1 MNDLVQIYL
10 REIGSLPPLTHE
22 QEIVY
27 GKQVQQMMSL
37 VLSKDTLA
45 KKLRREPTPQ
55 EWALNV
61 HMSAAELN
69 ETLEHGQRAK
79 RKMIEANLRLVV
91 SIAKN
96 YQKRHLELLDLIQEG
111 TIGLTRGVE
120 KFDPTKGYR
129 FATYA
134 YWWCK
139 QGITSALYQQSR
151 TIRLPVYITDRL
163 NKIQHSQNQ
172 LSKQLERN
180 PTVSELAASVGLT
193 PKQVQEC
200 LGCVRLPLSLD
211 LHLGDNQDTELGELL
226 CDTSATPE
234 ELVMHSSLSTDLKR
248 LMVNLTPQQRK
259 VLTLRFG
266 LEDGQPLTLRKIGSR
281 LKLSC
286 ERVRQ
291 IERKALNHLRAHE
304 AMLGD
309 YRNIF

>member
-10 REIGSLPPLTHE
+10 REIGSVPPLTHE
-22 QEIVY
+22 EEIAY

-37 VLSKDTLA
+37 MLSKEKLA
-45 KKLRREPTPQ
+45 KKLRREPTLQ
-55 EWALNV
+55 EWSLHV
-61 HMSAAELN
+61 HMSAADLN
-69 ETLEHGQRAK
+69 EALKHGQRAK

-96 YQKRHLELLDLIQEG
+96 YQKRHMELLDLIQEG

-139 QGITSALYQQSR
+139 QGITHALYQQSR

-172 LSKQLERN
+172 LSQQLGRT
-180 PTVSELAASVGLT
+180 PTVSELAASLGLT

-200 LGCVRLPLSLD
+200 LGWVRLPLSLD
-211 LHLGDNQDTELGELL
+211 LHLGDNQDTKLGELL
-226 CDTSATPE
+226 CDTNATPE
-234 ELVMHSSLSTDLKR
+234 DLLMQSSLSTELER
-248 LMVNLTPQQRK
+248 LMLDLTPQQKK

-266 LEDGQPLTLRKIGSR
+266 LEDGRSLTLRKIGSR
-281 LKLSC
+281 LNISR

-291 IERKALNHLRAHE
+291 IERKALNHLRGHE
-304 AMLGD
+304 AVLND
-309 YRNIF
+309 YRNNF